1 MDKDN
6 HKEVVDVI
14 PMLVVSR
21 TQGDHMDMGGDQHLN
36 STMMIL
42 ELDPFR
48 LL

>member
-1 MDKDN
+1 MDKVN
-6 HKEVVDVI
+6 LKVVVDVT

-21 TQGDHMDMGGDQHLN
+21 TQVDHMDMEGDQHPN